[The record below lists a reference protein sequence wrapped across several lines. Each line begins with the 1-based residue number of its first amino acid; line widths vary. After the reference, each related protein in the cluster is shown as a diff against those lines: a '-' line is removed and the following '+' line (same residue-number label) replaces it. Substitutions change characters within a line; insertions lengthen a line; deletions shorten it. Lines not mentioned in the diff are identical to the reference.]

1 MIMLQLQGPAFLLF
15 LDCTWQL
22 LQQFPSAFEFTEIYL
37 TALWDSVTLGIFS
50 NFLHSTSHKL
60 DHSKHVLSVWNWEN
74 QFDEDTVALFYNPLY
89 HTNADSSGSEGH
101 CWTFPRY
108 LSKPVGCTRPVE
120 HSTSASLSS
129 SVLWP
134 RHHMPDLHVWSLCYL
149 RWLTPVQ
156 IVHGGS
162 PAELIAQRSLLDDI
176 HTLQEYIVR
185 LSEEQTVSAQRP
197 SQLQQHDT
205 SVVTILQH
213 VSSSY
218 PFADCHPSHQTTLT
232 GYYAASSLQL
242 SCSEDSISV
251 DELSVTDVSNS
262 ELYCP

>member
-1 MIMLQLQGPAFLLF
+1 MQGPVFLLF

-50 NFLHSTSHKL
+50 NFLHSTSHKP

-74 QFDEDTVALFYNPLY
+74 QFDEDTVALFCNPLY
-89 HTNADSSGSEGH
+89 HTNADSKGSEGH
-101 CWTFPRY
+101 CLRFPRY
-108 LSKPVGCTRPVE
+108 PSNPVGCTRHAE
-120 HSTSASLSS
+120 HSTSASLPVRLSL

-134 RHHMPDLHVWSLCYL
+134 RHHMPDLHLWSLCYL

-162 PAELIAQRSLLDDI
+162 PAELIAQRSLLHDI
-176 HTLQEYIVR
+176 HTLQQDIVR
-185 LSEEQTVSAQRP
+185 LSEEQTVSSQRP

-205 SVVTILQH
+205 SVMTILQH

-218 PFADCHPSHQTTLT
+218 PFADCHLSHHTTLT
-232 GYYAASSLQL
+232 GYCAASSLRL
-242 SCSEDSISV
+242 SYSEDSVSV
-251 DELSVTDVSNS
+251 DELSVTDVSNA